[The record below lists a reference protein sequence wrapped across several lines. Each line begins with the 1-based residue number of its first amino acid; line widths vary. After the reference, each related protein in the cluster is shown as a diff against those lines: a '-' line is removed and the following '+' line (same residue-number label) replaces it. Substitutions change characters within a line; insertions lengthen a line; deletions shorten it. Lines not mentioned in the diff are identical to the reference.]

1 MLACCVVT
9 LSLCLLLLHAGVPQ
23 RELLAERA
31 ELLYGKAKFKP
42 LKEMAAATV
51 Q

>member
-1 MLACCVVT
+1 
-9 LSLCLLLLHAGVPQ
+9 VPQ

-42 LKEMAAATV
+42 LQEVKADAEPVLAAAGAPSA
-51 Q
+51 